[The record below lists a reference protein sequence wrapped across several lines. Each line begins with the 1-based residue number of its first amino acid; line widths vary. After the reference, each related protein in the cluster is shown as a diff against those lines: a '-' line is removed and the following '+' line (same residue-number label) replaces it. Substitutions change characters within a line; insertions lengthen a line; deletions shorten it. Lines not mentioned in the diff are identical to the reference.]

1 MFLVF
6 PSVSEH
12 ENMDV
17 DCMQG
22 YKCLEKRGKKKKRR
36 NLSTMSILSVL
47 KNLQSGGFWSWKRVR
62 AEFCS

>member
-22 YKCLEKRGKKKKRR
+22 YKCLEKRGKKKKEETCQ
-36 NLSTMSILSVL
+36 L
-47 KNLQSGGFWSWKRVR
+47 
-62 AEFCS
+62 